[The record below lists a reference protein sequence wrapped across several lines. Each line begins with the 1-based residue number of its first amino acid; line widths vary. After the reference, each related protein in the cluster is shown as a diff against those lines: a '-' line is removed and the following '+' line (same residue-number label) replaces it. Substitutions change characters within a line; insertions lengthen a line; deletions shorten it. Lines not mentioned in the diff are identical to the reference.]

1 MGAITGA
8 DVTFTLAILPLF
20 VIPQRIQG
28 FASDD
33 VADVPSIR
41 SVEVMMGVDGIL
53 SSGFVNVAVPQHVAL
68 QADSLSNRIF
78 ETWWTQMQS
87 TKAIYRATG
96 LLTIPGI
103 STNFVFTNGSLTG
116 YKPMPAVKKLLQPRS
131 YELTWEKVVPVP
143 A

>member
-20 VIPQRIQG
+20 PIPQRIMG

-33 VADVPSIR
+33 VSDVPSIR
-41 SVEVMMGVDGIL
+41 SVEVMMGVDGVL

-87 TKAIYRATG
+87 TKSIYRATG
-96 LLTIPGI
+96 FLSIPGI
-103 STNFVFTNGSLTG
+103 ATNFVFTNGSLTG
-116 YKPMPAVKKLLQPRS
+116 YKPMPAVKKLLQQRS
-131 YELTWEKVVPVP
+131 FELTWEKVVPVP